1 MMKRIA
7 LSCLSL
13 ASIVAA
19 FPQTAH
25 AQHKSPLADA
35 PAIRKRVELRDKRF
49 EISVG
54 AGSTLNET
62 FYHDILL
69 QAHLA
74 FHITDFLSIGGVGI
88 FGVSTLSTGFNDELQ
103 STLPSANQGPAQG
116 RAPYGSSAKAGMN
129 KPASILLGQ
138 LELTPFTGKF
148 SLFGKLFAHYDFYIS
163 PGAGLVTLA
172 KANSG
177 AAQQTVGGATIGEC
191 VDNSSDLNA
200 QTCVVTGSQLAGS
213 VAVGFHSFFNDYFA
227 LSVELRD
234 VINKDNP
241 AGRDVNGD
249 QYVDKRDL
257 TWTQHWM
264 ATVGLAVYFP
274 KADISP

>member
-13 ASIVAA
+13 ASVFAVL
-19 FPQTAH
+19 PQTAH

-69 QAHLA
+69 QGHLA
-74 FHITDFLSIGGVGI
+74 FHITDWVSIGAVGI
-88 FGVSTLSTGFNDELQ
+88 FGVSSLSTGFNDELL
-103 STLPSANQGPAQG
+103 STLSTTSTDRSPTTDA
-116 RAPYGSSAKAGMN
+116 AKGGMN
-129 KPASILLGQ
+129 KPASAFIGQ
-138 LELTPFTGKF
+138 IELTPFTGKF
-148 SLFGKLFAHYDFYIS
+148 SLFGKLFAHYDFYLS
-163 PGAGLVTLA
+163 GGPALVNLK

-177 AAQQTVGGATIGEC
+177 GQNPNGSAITDC
-191 VDNSSDLNA
+191 VDTSSDKGV
-200 QTCVVTGSQLAGS
+200 QTCVVTGSQFGGS
-213 VAVGFHSFFNDYFA
+213 AAAGFHSFFNDFLA
-227 LSVELRD
+227 LNVELRD
-234 VINKDNP
+234 LFIKDNP
-241 AGRDVNGD
+241 SGRDVNGD
-249 QYVDKRDL
+249 QLVDKRDL

-264 ATVGLAVYFP
+264 VTLGLSLYFP

>member
-13 ASIVAA
+13 ASIFAA
-19 FPQTAH
+19 YPQTAH

-49 EISVG
+49 EINLS

-69 QAHLA
+69 QGHLA

-88 FGVSTLSTGFNDELQ
+88 FGVSKLSTGFNDELQ
-103 STLPSANQGPAQG
+103 STLPSPAQG
-116 RAPYGSSAKAGMN
+116 RAPDSAAAKAGMN
-129 KPASILLGQ
+129 KPSSILLGQ

-177 AAQQTVGGATIGEC
+177 SAQQTSGGATITEC
-191 VDNSSDLNA
+191 VDKSTDLNV

>member
-7 LSCLSL
+7 LSFLSL
-13 ASIVAA
+13 ASIFAA
-19 FPQTAH
+19 YPQTAH

-69 QAHLA
+69 QGHLA
-74 FHITDFLSIGGVGI
+74 FHITDWLSIGGVGI
-88 FGVSTLSTGFNDELQ
+88 FGVTTLSTGFNDELL
-103 STLPSANQGPAQG
+103 STLTSPPAG
-116 RAPYGSSAKAGMN
+116 RAPDAAAAKAGMN
-129 KPASILLGQ
+129 KPSSILLGQ
-138 LELTPFTGKF
+138 LEVTPFTGKF
-148 SLFGKLFAHYDFYIS
+148 SLFGKLFAHYDFYIA

-172 KANSG
+172 KANS
-177 AAQQTVGGATIGEC
+177 ATAHQTIGGATITDC
-191 VDNSSDLNA
+191 ADTSNDPTR
-200 QTCVVTGSQLAGS
+200 QTCVLTGSQVAGS

-227 LSVELRD
+227 LNVELRD

-241 AGRDVNGD
+241 AGRDVNAD
-249 QYVDKRDL
+249 QFVDKRDL

-264 ATVGLAVYFP
+264 ATLGLSVYFP

>member
-49 EISVG
+49 EIGVG
-54 AGSTLNET
+54 AGTTLNET
-62 FYHDILL
+62 FYHSILL
-69 QAHLA
+69 NAHLA
-74 FHITDFLSIGGVGI
+74 FHITDWLSIGGVGI
-88 FGVSTLSTGFNDELQ
+88 FGVTTLSTGFNDELL
-103 STLPSANQGPAQG
+103 STLNMPAAQG
-116 RAPYGSSAKAGMN
+116 RAPDASAAKAGMN
-129 KPASILLGQ
+129 KPASMFLGQ

-148 SLFGKLFAHYDFYIS
+148 SLFGKLFAHYDFYLA
-163 PGAGLVTLA
+163 PGLGIANLA

-177 AAQQTVGGATIGEC
+177 GGQLANGTAIGEC
-191 VDNSSDLNA
+191 VDETSDRNVL
-200 QTCVVTGSQLAGS
+200 TCVNTGSKPAGS
-213 VAVGFHSFFNDYFA
+213 LAVGFHSFFNDYFA
-227 LSVELRD
+227 LNVELRD
-234 VINKDNP
+234 VVLKDNP

-249 QYVDKRDL
+249 QYADKRDL

-264 ATVGLAVYFP
+264 VTLGLAVYFP

>member
-19 FPQTAH
+19 YPQTAH

-49 EISVG
+49 EIGVG
-54 AGSTLNET
+54 AGTTLNET

-69 QAHLA
+69 NAHLA
-74 FHITDFLSIGGVGI
+74 FHITDWLSIGGVGI
-88 FGVSTLSTGFNDELQ
+88 FGVSSLSTGFNDELL
-103 STLPSANQGPAQG
+103 STLHMPEG
-116 RAPYGSSAKAGMN
+116 RAPDTSVAKAGMN

-138 LELTPFTGKF
+138 LEVTPFTGKF
-148 SLFGKLFAHYDFYIS
+148 SLFGKLFAHYDFYIA
-163 PGAGLVTLA
+163 PGAGLVTLK

-177 AAQQTVGGATIGEC
+177 TVMQSAGGGTITEC
-191 VDNSSDLNA
+191 VDKSSDPLV

-213 VAVGFHSFFNDYFA
+213 VAAGFHSFFNDYFA
-227 LSVELRD
+227 LNVELRD

-241 AGRDVNGD
+241 AGRDVNAD
-249 QYVDKRDL
+249 QFVDKRDL

-264 ATVGLAVYFP
+264 VTLGLAVYFP

>member
-19 FPQTAH
+19 FPQTAN

-49 EISVG
+49 EIGVG
-54 AGSTLNET
+54 AGTTLNET

-69 QAHLA
+69 NAHLA
-74 FHITDFLSIGGVGI
+74 FHITDWLSIGGAGI
-88 FGVSTLSTGFNDELQ
+88 FGVSTLATGFNDELL
-103 STLPSANQGPAQG
+103 STLTSPPQG
-116 RAPYGSSAKAGMN
+116 RAPDAAAAKAGMN
-129 KPASILLGQ
+129 KPSSILLGQ
-138 LELTPFTGKF
+138 AEITPFTGKF
-148 SLFGKLFAHYDFYIS
+148 SLFGKLFAHYDFYIA
-163 PGAGLVTLA
+163 PGAGIVTLA
-172 KANSG
+172 KANS
-177 AAQQTVGGATIGEC
+177 ASAQQTRGTATITDC
-191 VDNSSDLNA
+191 ADKSADLTV

-213 VAVGFHSFFNDYFA
+213 VAAGFHSFFNDYFA
-227 LSVELRD
+227 LNVELRD

-249 QYVDKRDL
+249 EFVDKRDL

-264 ATVGLAVYFP
+264 VTLGLSVYFP

>member
-19 FPQTAH
+19 YPQTAQ

-69 QAHLA
+69 EGHLA
-74 FHITDFLSIGGVGI
+74 FHITDWLSIGGVGI
-88 FGVSTLSTGFNDELQ
+88 FGVSTLATGFNDELL
-103 STLPSANQGPAQG
+103 STLKMPEG
-116 RAPYGSSAKAGMN
+116 RAPDASAAKAGMN
-129 KPASILLGQ
+129 KPSSILLGQ
-138 LELTPFTGKF
+138 LEITPFTGKF
-148 SLFGKLFAHYDFYIS
+148 SLFGKLFAHYDFYIA

-172 KANSG
+172 KANSA
-177 AAQQTVGGATIGEC
+177 AAQQTIGGGPITTC
-191 VDNSSDLNA
+191 VDKSTDLNA

-213 VAVGFHSFFNDYFA
+213 VGIGFHSFFNDYFA
-227 LSVELRD
+227 LNVELRD

-264 ATVGLAVYFP
+264 ATLGVAVYFP

>member
-19 FPQTAH
+19 YPQTAR

-49 EISVG
+49 EIGVG
-54 AGSTLNET
+54 AGTTLNET

-69 QAHLA
+69 NAHLA
-74 FHITDFLSIGGVGI
+74 FHITDWLSIGGVGI
-88 FGVSTLSTGFNDELQ
+88 FGVSSLSTGFNDELL
-103 STLPSANQGPAQG
+103 STLKMPEG
-116 RAPYGSSAKAGMN
+116 RAPDASAAKAGMN

-138 LELTPFTGKF
+138 VEVTPFTGKF
-148 SLFGKLFAHYDFYIS
+148 SLFGKLFAHYDFYIA
-163 PGAGLVTLA
+163 PGVGLVSLK

-177 AAQQTVGGATIGEC
+177 GGTQPDGSPITEC
-191 VDNSSDLNA
+191 VDKAPDKTV
-200 QTCVVTGSQLAGS
+200 QTCVVTGSQIGGS
-213 VAVGFHSFFNDYFA
+213 VAAGFHSFFNDYFA
-227 LSVELRD
+227 LNVELRD

-241 AGRDVNGD
+241 AGRDVNAD
-249 QYVDKRDL
+249 QFADKRDL

-264 ATVGLAVYFP
+264 VTLGLSVYFP

>member
-13 ASIVAA
+13 ASIFAA

-49 EISVG
+49 EIGVA
-54 AGSTLNET
+54 AGTTLNET

-69 QAHLA
+69 NAHLA
-74 FHITDFLSIGGVGI
+74 FHITDWLSIGAVGI
-88 FGVSTLSTGFNDELQ
+88 FGVSSLSTGFNDELL
-103 STLPSANQGPAQG
+103 STLNTPSAGMPTTG
-116 RAPYGSSAKAGMN
+116 RAPDPAAAKAGMN
-129 KPASILLGQ
+129 KPASIILGQ
-138 LELTPFTGKF
+138 VEVTPFTGKF
-148 SLFGKLFAHYDFYIS
+148 SLFGKLFAHYDFYIA
-163 PGAGLVTLA
+163 PGVGLVNLA

-177 AAQQTVGGATIGEC
+177 AATLRNGTAITDC
-191 VDNSSDLNA
+191 VDQTADPNVT
-200 QTCVVTGSQLAGS
+200 TCVNTGSQFGGS
-213 VAVGFHSFFNDYFA
+213 VAAGFHSFFNDYFA

-234 VINKDNP
+234 VVIKDNP

-249 QYVDKRDL
+249 QFADKRDL

-264 ATVGLAVYFP
+264 ATVGLSVYFP